1 MSVNTYW
8 LLNPSGQHQHG
19 EFIDDTC
26 AQRAA
31 ERGMLSRLTKAA
43 DFPRQRVEVLS
54 LDDVEVELNELY
66 YRRGWTDGL
75 PVLAPT
81 LARVDEMLE
90 ATEFDRAHVV
100 AELEPLRGLA
110 VVEKLAANAVMAGC
124 RPEHFPVVLAAVK
137 AIAKPE
143 FNLRGVQ
150 TTDENV
156 TPAIV
161 VSSRRTSALDVN
173 ASFGALGPG
182 WRGGAAIGR
191 AVRLIMQN
199 IGGGWQA
206 AVSLAG
212 LGQPGRF
219 SLCFAEHEHDSPWDP
234 LRIDHGFAAEETV
247 ITMFRAET
255 VVNVTGGL
263 AELASVMGSA
273 ASAFS
278 MAYGGHPLVVIS
290 PFTANKLAAD
300 GMSKTDVQ
308 SWLFEHGRVP
318 RRQFESFWLRQDTID
333 ASTWPSWLTASLG
346 NDTLPVVEQASDIS
360 IVVAGGDLE
369 IAQQAYLPT
378 WGFPACRVH
387 QAVTG
392 QVMPDN

>member
-1 MSVNTYW
+1 MSVNRYW

-43 DFPRQRVEVLS
+43 AFPRQRVEVLS

-124 RPEHFPVVLAAVK
+124 RPDHFPVVLAAVQ

-212 LGQPGRF
+212 LGQPGRGRSRCGC
-219 SLCFAEHEHDSPWDP
+219 SLQERRLRLGWNALCMLALGVWHALHAERLSRRWDAQTRPWSCSLMLVYHRER
-234 LRIDHGFAAEETV
+234 LRLCLALEASSCRDWLVRLVHAA
-247 ITMFRAET
+247 
-255 VVNVTGGL
+255 L
-263 AELASVMGSA
+263 
-273 ASAFS
+273 
-278 MAYGGHPLVVIS
+278 
-290 PFTANKLAAD
+290 
-300 GMSKTDVQ
+300 
-308 SWLFEHGRVP
+308 
-318 RRQFESFWLRQDTID
+318 
-333 ASTWPSWLTASLG
+333 LG
-346 NDTLPVVEQASDIS
+346 PHL
-360 IVVAGGDLE
+360 
-369 IAQQAYLPT
+369 
-378 WGFPACRVH
+378 
-387 QAVTG
+387 QAVADRMRSRVAPVG
-392 QVMPDN
+392 SGCSQPAG